1 MYEPFCV
8 YTWKAWVFD
17 HFTNKHSKFG
27 YADRKS
33 DTLDRFIEF
42 KAESDNLLDKHI
54 KVLQLDW
61 GGVSSRFDPFHIE
74 YEMIS

>member
-1 MYEPFCV
+1 MYEPFRV

-17 HFTNKHSKFG
+17 HFTNKYSKFG

-54 KVLQLDW
+54 KVL
-61 GGVSSRFDPFHIE
+61 
-74 YEMIS
+74 